1 MFCEACGFNF
11 SDGASFCSGCGR
23 PRPAFL
29 PAPQQVGISAPPA
42 PTQWASQPTAT
53 LTPPHQFAVSH
64 GAGNGFSTAGIILGA
79 IAFLFFP
86 IVLGPTGL
94 ILAAVGKS
102 KGEDKAVVAMT
113 VAGLGTVIG
122 MILGVMLFSV

>member
-1 MFCEACGFNF
+1 
-11 SDGASFCSGCGR
+11 
-23 PRPAFL
+23 
-29 PAPQQVGISAPPA
+29 
-42 PTQWASQPTAT
+42 
-53 LTPPHQFAVSH
+53 VSH